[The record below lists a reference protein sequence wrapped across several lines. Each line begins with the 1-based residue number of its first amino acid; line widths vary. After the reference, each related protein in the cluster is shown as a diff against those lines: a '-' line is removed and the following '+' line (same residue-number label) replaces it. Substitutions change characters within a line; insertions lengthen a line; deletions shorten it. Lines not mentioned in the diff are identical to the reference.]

1 MNNIEIKN
9 IAYAIDLM
17 QQISKTERSPMYSEL
32 LLKNRYALHHNCDHS
47 VESDTIDTDVDNT
60 LTIHYCKNCE
70 LTFDIQFFYDY
81 FMDTLKNA
89 KQQYWSISICSIV
102 FPLQDFFIKNN
113 EIVFRFS
120 NNDNQV
126 SLVSAS
132 LKELIGSRVD
142 KSTIFL

>member
-47 VESDTIDTDVDNT
+47 VESD
-60 LTIHYCKNCE
+60 TIHYCKNCE